1 MAIDLEKIELLRE
14 RADVTYEEAR
24 DALEKCN
31 GSLVEAIIYLEK
43 SGKIKPPPHETQ
55 ASAGFW
61 ATINKYIK
69 IGNETRLVV
78 SKDGRVVTDLSLI
91 IVLLLTIILP
101 PLVLVLFLLA
111 IFSGHNIRLEKP
123 YSAETPINKTFEDMT
138 NAATKVTEQ
147 VKDVLNK
154 K

>member
-55 ASAGFW
+55 TTTGFW
-61 ATINKYIK
+61 ATLNKYIK

-78 SKDGRVVTDLSLI
+78 SKEGRVVTDLSLI

-123 YSAETPINKTFEDMT
+123 GAVDMAINKTFDDLT

-147 VKDVLNK
+147 VKDSLGK

>member
-43 SGKIKPPPHETQ
+43 SGKIKPPPRETET
-55 ASAGFW
+55 SKGFW
-61 ATINKYIK
+61 ATVNKYIK

-78 SKDGRVVTDLSLI
+78 SKEGRVVTDLSLI

-101 PLVLVLFLLA
+101 PLVLVLILLA
-111 IFSGHNIRLEKP
+111 IFSGHHIRLEKP
-123 YSAETPINKTFEDMT
+123 DSAEMPINKTFEDMT
-138 NAATKVTEQ
+138 SAASKVTEQ
-147 VKDVLNK
+147 VKDALNK

>member
-43 SGKIKPPPHETQ
+43 NGKIKPAPHETQ
-55 ASAGFW
+55 TTSGFW
-61 ATINKYIK
+61 ATLNKYIK

-78 SKDGRVVTDLSLI
+78 SKEGRVVTDLSLI

-123 YSAETPINKTFEDMT
+123 GTVDMAINKTFDDLT

-147 VKDVLNK
+147 VKDSLGK

>member
-1 MAIDLEKIELLRE
+1 MAIDLEKIELLKE

-43 SGKIKPPPHETQ
+43 SGKIKPPPRETQ
-55 ASAGFW
+55 TATGFW
-61 ATINKYIK
+61 ATLNKYIK

-123 YSAETPINKTFEDMT
+123 GSAEMPINKTFEDMT
-138 NAATKVTEQ
+138 SAASKVTEQ
-147 VKDVLNK
+147 VKDALNK